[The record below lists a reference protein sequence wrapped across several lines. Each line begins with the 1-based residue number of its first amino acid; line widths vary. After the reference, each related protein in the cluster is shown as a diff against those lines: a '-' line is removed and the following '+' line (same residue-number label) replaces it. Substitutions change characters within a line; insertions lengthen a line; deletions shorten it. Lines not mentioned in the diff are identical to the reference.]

1 MDLNN
6 ITNIINM
13 ELGGLYGH
21 TKIKEMSEIINY
33 YNVYD
38 KGQDWYVEEKDY
50 TPTKKK
56 TNYIKKLIKEESRFL
71 FGKTPT
77 FAITTDNESNE
88 AQCEL
93 IQKYLND
100 TLKQNLFS
108 SKLIKGARDCFIG
121 KRIAIKLHADSVNKQ
136 IRIMFVP
143 SLEFVYEPFEDRVDE
158 LKKIIFSHEITENPG
173 ETDKNK
179 QVFWKQKYEMVE
191 TRDNQGKIISTKC
204 IHWEAFVNGYG
215 KVIEVLVDNEDLGL
229 SGIPCYVVLND
240 GLSGDLDGESDV
252 AEIMENQLAYNRL
265 ASEDIDT
272 LIKGMNR
279 TIYAIDVEDTS
290 KFKLGPG
297 AFWDVKKSMTA
308 DESSKP
314 QIGIVETDFNYNER
328 MQNKLSELKTD
339 MHEVLNIP
347 LINNQDLKGMMT
359 SGKSMK
365 ALYWQL
371 ITRCEEKMQDWRPAL
386 EWMVKAILEMTEVYN
401 IASIPKLDNIV
412 INVENQYPLQEDEDN
427 EKVLDMQQVNAQVMS
442 RKTYIEKWN
451 VGPSDEELKQ
461 IQLEKSILE
470 DTLSMYDSSNID
482 E

>member
-1 MDLNN
+1 MNLNN
-6 ITNIINM
+6 ITNIVNM
-13 ELGGLYGH
+13 ELGGLYGQ
-21 TKIKEMSEIINY
+21 TLIKEMSEIINY
-33 YNVYD
+33 YDIYD
-38 KGQDWYVEEKDY
+38 KGQDWFVDEKDY

-71 FGKTPT
+71 FGKTPYFVIST
-77 FAITTDNESNE
+77 ENEGNE

-93 IQKYLND
+93 IQDYLD
-100 TLKQNLFS
+100 KTLKQNLFS

-121 KRIAIKLHADSVNKQ
+121 KRIAIKLHADTINKQ

-158 LKKIIFSHEITENPG
+158 LKKIIFFHEMTEPNT
-173 ETDKNK
+173 EKSK
-179 QVFWKQKYEMVE
+179 QVIWKQKYEMVE
-191 TRDNQGKIISTKC
+191 ERDKQGNLISSKC
-204 IHWEAFVNGYG
+204 LLHEGFYDGFGNLLETISNN
-215 KVIEVLVDNEDLGL
+215 VDLKL

-240 GLSGDLDGESDV
+240 GLSGDLSGESDV

-279 TIYAIDVEDTS
+279 IIYGIDVEDTS
-290 KFKLGPG
+290 EFKIKPG
-297 AFWDVKKSMTA
+297 YFWDVKTSMSA
-308 DESSKP
+308 EVGAKA
-314 QIGIVETDFNYNER
+314 QIGIVPTDFNYNDR
-328 MQNKLSELKTD
+328 IQNKISELKTD

-386 EWMVKAILEMTEVYN
+386 EWMVRAILEMTEVYN
-401 IASIPKLDNIV
+401 IASIPTLDDMV
-412 INVENQYPLQEDEDN
+412 ITVENQYPLQEDEDN

-442 RKTYIEKWN
+442 RKTYIEKWDIA
-451 VGPSDEELKQ
+451 PSDEELKQ
-461 IQLEKSILE
+461 IQLEKSMLE
-470 DTLSMYDSSNID
+470 DTLSMYDSSQID

>member
-6 ITNIINM
+6 ITNIVNM
-13 ELGGLYGH
+13 ELGGLYGQ
-21 TKIKEMSEIINY
+21 TLIKEMSEIINY
-33 YNVYD
+33 YDIYD
-38 KGQDWYVEEKDY
+38 KGQDWYVDEKDY

-71 FGKTPT
+71 FGKTPYFVIST
-77 FAITTDNESNE
+77 ENEGNE
-88 AQCEL
+88 AKCEL
-93 IQKYLND
+93 IQDYLD
-100 TLKQNLFS
+100 KTLKQNLFS

-121 KRIAIKLHADSVNKQ
+121 KRIAIKLHADTINKQ

-158 LKKIIFSHEITENPG
+158 LKKIIFFHEMTEPNT
-173 ETDKNK
+173 EKSK
-179 QVFWKQKYEMVE
+179 QVIWKQKYEMIDGKCLLHEGFYDGFGNLLE
-191 TRDNQGKIISTKC
+191 TISDN
-204 IHWEAFVNGYG
+204 
-215 KVIEVLVDNEDLGL
+215 VDLKL

-279 TIYAIDVEDTS
+279 TIYGIDVEDSS
-290 KFKLGPG
+290 KFKLKAGSY
-297 AFWDVKKSMTA
+297 WDVETSKTA
-308 DESSKP
+308 NESAKA
-314 QIGIVETDFNYNER
+314 QIGIVPTDFNYNDR

-386 EWMVKAILEMTEVYN
+386 EWMVHAILEMTEVYN
-401 IASIPKLDNIV
+401 IASIPTLDDMV
-412 INVENQYPLQEDEDN
+412 ITVENQYPLQEDEDN

-442 RKTYIEKWN
+442 RKTYIEKWK
-451 VGPSDEELKQ
+451 VAPSDEELKQ
-461 IQLEKSILE
+461 IQLEKSMLE
-470 DTLSMYDSSNID
+470 DTLSMYDSSHID

>member
-1 MDLNN
+1 MNLNN
-6 ITNIINM
+6 ITNIVNM
-13 ELGGLYGH
+13 ELGGLYGQ
-21 TKIKEMSEIINY
+21 TLIKEMSEIINY
-33 YNVYD
+33 YDIYD
-38 KGQDWYVEEKDY
+38 KGQDWFVDEKDY

-71 FGKTPT
+71 FGKTPYFVIST
-77 FAITTDNESNE
+77 ENEGNE

-93 IQKYLND
+93 IQDYLD
-100 TLKQNLFS
+100 KTLKQNLFS

-121 KRIAIKLHADSVNKQ
+121 KRIAIKLHADTINKQ

-158 LKKIIFSHEITENPG
+158 LKKIIFFHEMTEPNT
-173 ETDKNK
+173 EKSK
-179 QVFWKQKYEMVE
+179 QVIWKQKYEMVDGKCLLHEGFYDGFGNLLE
-191 TRDNQGKIISTKC
+191 TISDN
-204 IHWEAFVNGYG
+204 
-215 KVIEVLVDNEDLGL
+215 VDLKL

-240 GLSGDLDGESDV
+240 GLSGDLSGESDV

-297 AFWDVKKSMTA
+297 AFWDVKKSMTS
-308 DESSKP
+308 DESARP
-314 QIGIVETDFNYNER
+314 QIGIVETDFNYNDR

-347 LINNQDLKGMMT
+347 MINNQDLKGMMT

-386 EWMVKAILEMTEVYN
+386 EWMIRAILEMTEVYN
-401 IASIPKLDNIV
+401 IASIPTLDDMV
-412 INVENQYPLQEDEDN
+412 VTVENQYPLQEDEDN
-427 EKVLDMQQVNAQVMS
+427 EKVLDMQQVNALVMS
-442 RKTYIEKWN
+442 KKTFIEKWGT
-451 VGPSDEELKQ
+451 VPSDEELKQ
-461 IQLEKSILE
+461 IQLEKSMLE

>member
-1 MDLNN
+1 MNLNN
-6 ITNIINM
+6 ITNIVNM
-13 ELGGLYGH
+13 ELGGLYGQ
-21 TKIKEMSEIINY
+21 TLIKEMSEIINY
-33 YNVYD
+33 YNIYD
-38 KGQDWYVEEKDY
+38 KGQDWFVDERDY

-71 FGKTPT
+71 FGKTPY
-77 FAITTDNESNE
+77 FEITTENEGNE

-93 IQKYLND
+93 IQDYLD
-100 TLKQNLFS
+100 KTLKQNLFS

-121 KRIAIKLHADSVNKQ
+121 KRIAIKLHADTINKQ

-158 LKKIIFSHEITENPG
+158 LKKIIFFHEMTEPNT
-173 ETDKNK
+173 EKSK
-179 QVFWKQKYEMVE
+179 QVIWKQKYEMVDGKCLLHEGFYDGFGNLLE
-191 TRDNQGKIISTKC
+191 TISDN
-204 IHWEAFVNGYG
+204 
-215 KVIEVLVDNEDLGL
+215 VDLKL

-240 GLSGDLDGESDV
+240 GLSGDLSGESDV

-279 TIYAIDVEDTS
+279 TIYGIDVEDSS
-290 KFKLGPG
+290 KFKLKAGSY
-297 AFWDVKKSMTA
+297 WDVETSKTA
-308 DESSKP
+308 NESAKA
-314 QIGIVETDFNYNER
+314 QIGIVPTDFNYNDR

-386 EWMVKAILEMTEVYN
+386 EWMIRAILEMTEVYN
-401 IASIPKLDNIV
+401 IASIPVLDKMV
-412 INVENQYPLQEDEDN
+412 VTVENQYPLQEDEDN

-442 RKTYIEKWN
+442 RKTYIEKWDI
-451 VGPSDEELKQ
+451 GPSDEELKQ
-461 IQLEKSILE
+461 IQLEKSMLE
-470 DTLSMYDSSNID
+470 DTLSMYDSSHID